1 MRMSPAAVTGR
12 LDALER
18 RGYIRRLPLPGDRRK
33 VIVELTDAG
42 HAAWHDAMEDQGD
55 EEDRIIAAL
64 TRSEQEQLA
73 ELLRRM
79 VLVVEPTPRTSAPGL

>member
-1 MRMSPAAVTGR
+1 
-12 LDALER
+12 
-18 RGYIRRLPLPGDRRK
+18 
-33 VIVELTDAG
+33 
-42 HAAWHDAMEDQGD
+42 MEDQGD